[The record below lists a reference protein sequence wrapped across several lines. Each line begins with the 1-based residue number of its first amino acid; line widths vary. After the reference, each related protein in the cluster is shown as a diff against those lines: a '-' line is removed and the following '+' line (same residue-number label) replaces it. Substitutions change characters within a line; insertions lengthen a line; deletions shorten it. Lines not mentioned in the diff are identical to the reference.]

1 MSAHY
6 DPERD
11 LNDRVESDEDNAN
24 WAHADDDYDHAS
36 QQLHS
41 DDDDS

>member
-6 DPERD
+6 DPREELD
-11 LNDRVESDEDNAN
+11 KRVEEDEDNAN

-36 QQLHS
+36 DDLNS
-41 DDDDS
+41 DDE